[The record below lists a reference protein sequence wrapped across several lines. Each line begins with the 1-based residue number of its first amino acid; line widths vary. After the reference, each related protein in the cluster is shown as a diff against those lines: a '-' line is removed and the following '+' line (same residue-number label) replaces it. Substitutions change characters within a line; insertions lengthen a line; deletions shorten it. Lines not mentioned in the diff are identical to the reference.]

1 MAICLSVLYI
11 VALKSDLFFAH
22 VILVESEKE
31 QSSNTFFNPNHP
43 IICLPFVCPRLI
55 GGGGGVVVNI
65 RKQTLS
71 QCTRS

>member
-31 QSSNTFFNPNHP
+31 QSSNTFLIQ
-43 IICLPFVCPRLI
+43 IIP
-55 GGGGGVVVNI
+55 
-65 RKQTLS
+65 
-71 QCTRS
+71 